1 MLSLGTDS
9 HQSRSSAY
17 ICIPYFYHLKTE
29 SVKCI
34 WYKVHLSDTCNDFRN
49 ESFIAMCKTFNLHCT
64 STLLQCVALDFMVR
78 DAMAIVV
85 TVLTLI
91 SVIILM
97 DLA

>member
-1 MLSLGTDS
+1 MEQTLTKVAVLLTSDTIFLS
-9 HQSRSSAY
+9 
-17 ICIPYFYHLKTE
+17 FEETE

-34 WYKVHLSDTCNDFRN
+34 WYKVHLSDMCNDFRN
-49 ESFIAMCKTFNLHCT
+49 ESFMAMCKTFNLHCT

-91 SVIILM
+91 SAIILM